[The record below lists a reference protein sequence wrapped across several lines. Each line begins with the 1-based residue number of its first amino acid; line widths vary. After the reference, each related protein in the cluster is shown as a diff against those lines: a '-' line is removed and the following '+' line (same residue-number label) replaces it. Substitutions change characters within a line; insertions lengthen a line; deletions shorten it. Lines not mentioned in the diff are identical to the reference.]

1 MAQSQRAGALNHWVQ
16 VLSLEETADG
26 WAWAVTRGT
35 WANLTLGT
43 GRNLFSA
50 VGIGARDC
58 TLVVRAQALE
68 LSQAMRWGQ
77 QHIFLT
83 SILPGDDRGHLVLHG
98 ALVETA
104 ECLANVHEEDG
115 GQRFP
120 GVLTEKYVR
129 YEQPDPYAVN
139 RLTYVLVTPK
149 AVVLQRGGLVT
160 VNGVNYEVQTAHTLD
175 QWKNEY
181 EVFRTDD
188 L

>member
-1 MAQSQRAGALNHWVQ
+1 M
-16 VLSLEETADG
+16 
-26 WAWAVTRGT
+26 
-35 WANLTLGT
+35 
-43 GRNLFSA
+43 
-50 VGIGARDC
+50 
-58 TLVVRAQALE
+58 
-68 LSQAMRWGQ
+68 
-77 QHIFLT
+77 
-83 SILPGDDRGHLVLHG
+83 
-98 ALVETA
+98 
-104 ECLANVHEEDG
+104 
-115 GQRFP
+115 
-120 GVLTEKYVR
+120 LTEKYVR